1 MSLLQSPNSNLLS
14 GVTMSNNNPID
25 LVVPHSLEAEKAVLG
40 SMLIEKDAIEIAIE
54 MLSENDFYATAH
66 KIIFSEIVK
75 IYDKNQ
81 GDVDILII
89 SEKIKSDPQIEQ
101 LGGAAYLASLI
112 DTVITASNAEYYAK
126 IVKDKAILREL
137 IHAGRKIVGDAT
149 GRIDDVDE
157 IVDAASQ
164 AIFNISD
171 KKAIKGPISVSDLI
185 DPTIDAIEEIY
196 LKKEHVPG
204 CPSGF
209 NDLDHVTGGFK
220 KSNFIIIAGRPG
232 TGKTS
237 LCMNIAENAA
247 ILHKKSVLIF
257 SLEMSNDELMTRFI
271 CSQARVASDR
281 VKNAYMSKD
290 DWPRI
295 TTAAGKFKPAK
306 IFIDDSSALS
316 VLEMKARARRLY
328 KKEGLDLVIIDYLQ
342 LMSGKT
348 GRSEFRQL
356 DVAEISRSL
365 KIMAKDLQLPV
376 IALSQLS
383 REPEKRTG
391 NQAGKPRLADLR
403 ESGAIEQDADLVLM
417 LYHPSLY
424 KADGIEASSPVSDTE
439 VVIAKNRHGRMGNIM
454 LRFFKEYTKFESA
467 AKGSA

>member
-1 MSLLQSPNSNLLS
+1 MADNNLTELIAPNS
-14 GVTMSNNNPID
+14 M
-25 LVVPHSLEAEKAVLG
+25 EAERAILG
-40 SMLIEKDAIEIAIE
+40 SMLLEKEAIEVALE
-54 MLSENDFYATAH
+54 TLSENDFYATAH
-66 KIIFSEIVK
+66 RVIFREIIK

-81 GDVDILII
+81 GDVDILIL
-89 SEKIKSDPQIEQ
+89 SESIKSDPSVEQ
-101 LGGAAYLASLI
+101 LGGSAYLTSI
-112 DTVITASNAEYYAK
+112 VDTVITASNAEYYAK
-126 IVKDKAILREL
+126 IVKNKAILREL

-149 GRIDDVDE
+149 GQTGDVNE

-164 AIFNISD
+164 IIFNISEQ
-171 KKAIKGPISVSDLI
+171 KAIRGPVSVSDLI
-185 DPTIDAIEEIY
+185 DPTIDAIEDIY
-196 LKKEHVPG
+196 NKKEHVPG
-204 CPSGF
+204 VPSGF
-209 NDLDHVTGGFK
+209 TDLDRITGGFK

-237 LCMNIAENAA
+237 LGMNITENAA
-247 ILHKKSVLIF
+247 ILHKKAVLIF
-257 SLEMSNDELMTRFI
+257 SLEMSNDEMMTRFI
-271 CSQARVASDR
+271 CSMARVASDK

-295 TTAAGKFKPAK
+295 TTAAGKFKPSK
-306 IFIDDSSALS
+306 IFIDDSSAIT
-316 VLEMKARARRLY
+316 VLEMKARARRLLR
-328 KKEGLDLVIIDYLQ
+328 KEGLDLVIIDYLQ

-365 KIMAKDLQLPV
+365 KIMAKDLNIPV
-376 IALSQLS
+376 VALSQLS

-391 NQAGKPRLADLR
+391 TQAGKPRLADLR

-439 VVIAKNRHGRMGNIM
+439 VIIAKNRHGRMGSIT
-454 LRFFKEYTKFESA
+454 LRFFKDYTKFENA
-467 AKGSA
+467 AKGSV

>member
-1 MSLLQSPNSNLLS
+1 
-14 GVTMSNNNPID
+14 MSNNNPID
-25 LVVPHSLEAEKAVLG
+25 FVVPHSLEAEKAVLG
-40 SMLIEKDAIEIAIE
+40 SMLIEKDAIEIAME
-54 MLSENDFYATAH
+54 MLSENDFYASAH
-66 KIIFSEIVK
+66 KVIFHEIVK
-75 IYDKNQ
+75 VYDKNQ

-89 SEKIKSDPQIEQ
+89 SEKIKSDPQVEQ

-137 IHAGRKIVGDAT
+137 INAGRKIVGDAT
-149 GRIDDVDE
+149 GQIDDVNE

-164 AIFNISD
+164 LLFNISE
-171 KKAIKGPISVSDLI
+171 KKVTKGPVSVSDLVK
-185 DPTIDAIEEIY
+185 PTLDAIEE
-196 LKKEHVPG
+196 LSNRKEHVPG
-204 CPSGF
+204 VPSGF
-209 NDLDHVTGGFK
+209 ADLDRITGGFK

-237 LCMNIAENAA
+237 LGMNVAENAA
-247 ILHKKSVLIF
+247 LLHKKSVLIF

-271 CSQARVASDR
+271 CSQARVASDH
-281 VKNAYMSKD
+281 VKNAYIAKD

-295 TTAAGKFKPAK
+295 TTAAGKFKSAK

-316 VLEMKARARRLY
+316 VLEMKSRARRLLR
-328 KKEGLDLVIIDYLQ
+328 KEGLDLVIIDYLQ

-348 GRSEFRQL
+348 GRSEYRQL

-365 KIMAKDLQLPV
+365 KIMAKDLQIPV

-391 NQAGKPRLADLR
+391 QQAGRPRLADLR

-417 LYHPSLY
+417 IYCPEMY
-424 KADGIEASSPVSDTE
+424 NTNPEAISSISSASTTE
-439 VVIAKNRHGRMGNIM
+439 IIIAKNRHGRIGNIK
-454 LRFFKEYTKFESA
+454 LVFNKEYTKFESA
-467 AKGSA
+467 AKGSV

>member
-1 MSLLQSPNSNLLS
+1 
-14 GVTMSNNNPID
+14 MSNNNPID

-40 SMLIEKDAIEIAIE
+40 SMLIEKDAIEVAIE
-54 MLSENDFYATAH
+54 MLSENDFYSTAH
-66 KIIFSEIVK
+66 KVIFHEIVK

-81 GDVDILII
+81 GDVDILLI
-89 SEKIKSDPQIEQ
+89 SEKIKSDPQVEQ

-137 IHAGRKIVGDAT
+137 INAGRKIVGDAT
-149 GRIDDVDE
+149 GQIDDVNE
-157 IVDAASQ
+157 IVDSASQ
-164 AIFNISD
+164 VIFNISE
-171 KKAIKGPISVSDLI
+171 KKVTKGPVSVADLI
-185 DPTIDAIEEIY
+185 DPTIDAIEE
-196 LKKEHVPG
+196 LSNKKEHVPG

-209 NDLDHVTGGFK
+209 NDLDRITGGFK

-237 LCMNIAENAA
+237 FGMNIAENAA

-257 SLEMSNDELMTRFI
+257 SLEMSNEELMTRFI
-271 CSQARVASDR
+271 CSQSRVASDR
-281 VKNAYMSKD
+281 VKNAYIDTKE
-290 DWPRI
+290 WTLL
-295 TTAAGKFKPAK
+295 TTAAGILKPAK
-306 IFIDDSSALS
+306 IFIDDSSAIS

-365 KIMAKDLQLPV
+365 KIMAKDLQIPV

-391 NQAGKPRLADLR
+391 QQAGRPRLADLR

-417 LYHPSLY
+417 IYCPEMY
-424 KADGIEASSPVSDTE
+424 NTNPDAISSISSVSSTDII
-439 VVIAKNRHGRMGNIM
+439 IAKNRHGKMGNIKLM
-454 LRFFKEYTKFESA
+454 FRRDYTKFESA
-467 AKGSA
+467 SKGSA

>member
-1 MSLLQSPNSNLLS
+1 MSVKNVPNW
-14 GVTMSNNNPID
+14 
-25 LVVPHSLEAEKAVLG
+25 LEAEKAILG
-40 SMLIEKDAIEIAIE
+40 SMLIEKEAIEIAIE
-54 MLSENDFYATAH
+54 LLSEDDFYVPVH
-66 KIIFSEIVK
+66 KVIFREVVK
-75 IYDKNQ
+75 AYKENKSH
-81 GDVDILII
+81 VDIHLL
-89 SEKIKSDPQIEQ
+89 SESIKNDQSVKQFSS
-101 LGGAAYLASLI
+101 LAYFKSLV
-112 DTVITASNAEYYAK
+112 DSITTMSNTEYYAK
-126 IVKDKAILREL
+126 IVKNKAILREL
-137 IHAGRKIVGDAT
+137 VHKGREIAGDAD
-149 GRIDDVDE
+149 INE
-157 IVDAASQ
+157 IVDTALQSM
-164 AIFNISD
+164 FNIPE
-171 KKAIKGPISVSDLI
+171 KRIIKDPVSVADLVK
-185 DPTIDAIEEIY
+185 PTLEAIEE
-196 LKKEHVPG
+196 LSNRKEHVPG
-204 CPSGF
+204 VLSGF
-209 NDLDHVTGGFK
+209 SDLDKITGGFK

-271 CSQARVASDR
+271 CSKARVASDR

-316 VLEMKARARRLY
+316 VLEMKARSRRLY
-328 KKEGLDLVIIDYLQ
+328 KKEGLDLIIIDYLQ

-365 KIMAKDLQLPV
+365 KIMAKDLQVPV

-403 ESGAIEQDADLVLM
+403 ESGAIEQDADLVIM

-424 KADGIEASSPVSDTE
+424 KTDGIEAASPVSDTE
-439 VVIAKNRHGRMGNIM
+439 VIIAKNRHGRMGDIM

-467 AKGSA
+467 AKGAA

>member
-1 MSLLQSPNSNLLS
+1 M
-14 GVTMSNNNPID
+14 
-25 LVVPHSLEAEKAVLG
+25 
-40 SMLIEKDAIEIAIE
+40 
-54 MLSENDFYATAH
+54 
-66 KIIFSEIVK
+66 
-75 IYDKNQ
+75 
-81 GDVDILII
+81 
-89 SEKIKSDPQIEQ
+89 
-101 LGGAAYLASLI
+101 
-112 DTVITASNAEYYAK
+112 
-126 IVKDKAILREL
+126 
-137 IHAGRKIVGDAT
+137 
-149 GRIDDVDE
+149 
-157 IVDAASQ
+157 
-164 AIFNISD
+164 
-171 KKAIKGPISVSDLI
+171 
-185 DPTIDAIEEIY
+185 
-196 LKKEHVPG
+196 
-204 CPSGF
+204 
-209 NDLDHVTGGFK
+209 
-220 KSNFIIIAGRPG
+220 
-232 TGKTS
+232 
-237 LCMNIAENAA
+237 
-247 ILHKKSVLIF
+247 
-257 SLEMSNDELMTRFI
+257 
-271 CSQARVASDR
+271 ASDR
-281 VKNAYMSKD
+281 VKDAYMSKD

-365 KIMAKDLQLPV
+365 KIMAKDLQIPV

-424 KADGIEASSPVSDTE
+424 KA
-439 VVIAKNRHGRMGNIM
+439 KNRHGRMGNIM